1 MTDHAPCDPVAD
13 YLHHTPFAKFLGL
26 QARMDERGLVLVLPF
41 APVLIGNPIL
51 PALHGGVLSALLETV
66 ARLRAFD
73 PVSMDHLPKTID
85 LNIDYLHSGKP
96 RDSFA
101 RARALKIGR
110 RTATIVAEAW
120 QENEA
125 EPIAFLRA
133 QFLLSRPESALESGS

>member
-1 MTDHAPCDPVAD
+1 MTELAPPCAVRD
-13 YLHHTPFAKFLGL
+13 YLRTTPFARLLGL
-26 QARMDERGLVLVLPF
+26 YARMDECGLVLVLPF

-51 PALHGGVLSALLETV
+51 PALHGGVLSALLETA
-66 ARLRAFD
+66 ARLCAFD
-73 PVSMDHLPKTID
+73 PASMDHLPKTID

-110 RTATIVAEAW
+110 RTATILAEAW
-120 QENEA
+120 QESET

-133 QFLLSRPESALESGS
+133 QFLLSRDG